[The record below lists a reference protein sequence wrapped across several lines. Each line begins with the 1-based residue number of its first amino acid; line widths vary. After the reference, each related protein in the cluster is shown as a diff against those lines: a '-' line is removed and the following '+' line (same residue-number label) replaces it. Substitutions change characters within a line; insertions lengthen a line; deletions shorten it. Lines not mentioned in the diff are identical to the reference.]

1 MSSGFITL
9 RAAGVAV
16 VLVLAP
22 AATAAYAADSVK
34 VTVVPATVAPGG
46 EVEVRV
52 SGCTGMT
59 GGARSQGF
67 VANAALASRNG
78 AGTQLFGETT
88 VKTSVKPGT
97 YDIGVTCD
105 GREHAGSARVQVVS
119 SQPTEEAT
127 KRAERPAQGR
137 PDQATKRAD
146 HSTERPDQATKRP
159 DEATKRAERPAE
171 RPDQA
176 TKRPDEATKRAERPA
191 ERPDQATKRAEEPT
205 KRAEQPTKRAE
216 EPKKRAERPAERPD
230 QPTKR
235 AEEPKK
241 RAERPAKRPEE
252 STKRAE
258 RPAERPDHSTKRPD
272 HPTEQS
278 DHSTDE
284 SDESDESDEAVEEP
298 YEPADDST
306 PYAPVRAGGGGTAAL
321 AADGPAHSADAGP
334 SIPHA
339 VIGLVLAG
347 VAAVAVAFR
356 SSRRRR
362 SDSD

>member
-119 SQPTEEAT
+119 SQPTEE
-127 KRAERPAQGR
+127 P
-137 PDQATKRAD
+137 
-146 HSTERPDQATKRP
+146 
-159 DEATKRAERPAE
+159 TKRAERPAE
-171 RPDQA
+171 GRPDLA
-176 TKRPDEATKRAERPA
+176 N
-191 ERPDQATKRAEEPT
+191 
-205 KRAEQPTKRAE
+205 KRAE
-216 EPKKRAERPAERPD
+216 EPKKRAEEPKKRAEE
-230 QPTKR
+230 PTKR
-235 AEEPKK
+235 VEEPKKRAERAEEPKKRAEEPTKRVEEPKK

-284 SDESDESDEAVEEP
+284 SDESDESDEAAEEP

>member
-119 SQPTEEAT
+119 SQPTEE
-127 KRAERPAQGR
+127 P
-137 PDQATKRAD
+137 
-146 HSTERPDQATKRP
+146 
-159 DEATKRAERPAE
+159 TKRAERPAE

-176 TKRPDEATKRAERPA
+176 TKRPDQPTKRA
-191 ERPDQATKRAEEPT
+191 ERPDQATKRPEEPT
-205 KRAEQPTKRAE
+205 KRPEEPKKRAE

-241 RAERPAKRPEE
+241 RPERPEQP
-252 STKRAE
+252 TKRAD
-258 RPAERPDHSTKRPD
+258 RPADRPDHSTKRPD

-284 SDESDESDEAVEEP
+284 SDEAAEEP